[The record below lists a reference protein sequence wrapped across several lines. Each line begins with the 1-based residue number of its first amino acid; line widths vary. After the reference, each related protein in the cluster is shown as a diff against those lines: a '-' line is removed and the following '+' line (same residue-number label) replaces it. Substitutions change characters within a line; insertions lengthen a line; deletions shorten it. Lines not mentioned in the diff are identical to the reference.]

1 MSADPASI
9 GFLLSGGGRSL
20 ENLHQVI
27 EQRSIAASIDLVIAS
42 RPGAGGLERASR
54 LGIPHQVHRCKEPA
68 ASQQIFQALDEAG
81 CQFALLGG
89 WLRKLEIPQSWLGRV
104 LNIHPSLLPLH
115 GGEGC
120 YGDRVHQRVLEAGES
135 FSGCS
140 VHFVDDDYDHGP
152 VILQQ
157 RVAVDEKDTVDDL
170 AQRVFAA
177 EKIAYPRALELVL
190 SGEVKFERR

>member
-1 MSADPASI
+1 MSAEPASI

-20 ENLHQVI
+20 ENLHQAI

-42 RPGAGGLERASR
+42 RPKASGLERATR
-54 LGIPHQVHRCKEPA
+54 LGIPHQVHRCKEPQSA
-68 ASQQIFQALDEAG
+68 HQIFESLDAAG
-81 CQFALLGG
+81 CQWVLLGG
-89 WLRKLEIPQSWLGRV
+89 WLRKLEIPARWLGKV

-115 GGEGC
+115 GGKGC
-120 YGDRVHQRVLEAGES
+120 YGDHVHQRVLDAGES

-140 VHFVDDDYDHGP
+140 VHFVDDHYDHGP

-157 RVAVDEKDTVDDL
+157 RVPVLAEDTIENL
-170 AQRVFAA
+170 AQRVFEA
-177 EKIAYPRALELVL
+177 EKIAYPQALEMVL

>member
-1 MSADPASI
+1 MPAAWNV
-9 GFLLSGGGRSL
+9 L
-20 ENLHQVI
+20 Q
-27 EQRSIAASIDLVIAS
+27 
-42 RPGAGGLERASR
+42 AGY
-54 LGIPHQVHRCKEPA
+54 PPQVHRCKEPA
-68 ASQQIFQALDEAG
+68 ASHQIFQALDDAG

-89 WLRKLEIPQSWLGRV
+89 WLRKLEIPQNWLGRV

-157 RVAVDEKDTVDDL
+157 RVAVEAKDSVEDL
-170 AQRVFAA
+170 AQRVFVA